1 MAADLP
7 LQMFSSHKK
16 SHYFQEERRELSQ
29 KKELRG
35 GKNMFV
41 NKKGSGVQ
49 REMSLKSEKTL
60 MRFQT
65 LKKVF

>member
-7 LQMFSSHKK
+7 LQMLSSHKK

-35 GKNMFV
+35 GGNVFV
-41 NKKGSGVQ
+41 NKKRSGVQ
-49 REMSLKSEKTL
+49 REISLKSQITM

-65 LKKVF
+65 LKKAF

>member
-16 SHYFQEERRELSQ
+16 SHCFQEERRELSQ

-35 GKNMFV
+35 GRNMFV
-41 NKKGSGVQ
+41 NKKGSGVY
-49 REMSLKSEKTL
+49 REMSFKSQITL
-60 MRFQT
+60 MRFQS

>member
-7 LQMFSSHKK
+7 LQMFSSQKK

-29 KKELRG
+29 KKGLRG
-35 GKNMFV
+35 GRNMFV
-41 NKKGSGVQ
+41 NKKSSGVQ
-49 REMSLKSEKTL
+49 REMSWKSQITL

>member
-7 LQMFSSHKK
+7 LQMFSSQKK
-16 SHYFQEERRELSQ
+16 SRYFQEERRELSQ

-35 GKNMFV
+35 GRNMFV
-41 NKKGSGVQ
+41 NKKDSGVQ
-49 REMSLKSEKTL
+49 REMSLKSQITL

-65 LKKVF
+65 LKKAF